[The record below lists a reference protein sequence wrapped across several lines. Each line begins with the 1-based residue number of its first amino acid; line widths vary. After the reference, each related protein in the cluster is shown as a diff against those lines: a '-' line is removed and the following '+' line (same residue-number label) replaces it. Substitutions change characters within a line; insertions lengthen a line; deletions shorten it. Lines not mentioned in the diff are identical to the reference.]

1 MIFQKMVLVGLLLIL
16 AVLKDRFAGSLSQ
29 ALIAKI
35 AAYRVMVAN
44 HLARSEMAGDPSI
57 DADNWS

>member
-29 ALIAKI
+29 ALISKI

-44 HLARSEMAGDPSI
+44 HLARSELAGDPSI
-57 DADNWS
+57 GADNWS